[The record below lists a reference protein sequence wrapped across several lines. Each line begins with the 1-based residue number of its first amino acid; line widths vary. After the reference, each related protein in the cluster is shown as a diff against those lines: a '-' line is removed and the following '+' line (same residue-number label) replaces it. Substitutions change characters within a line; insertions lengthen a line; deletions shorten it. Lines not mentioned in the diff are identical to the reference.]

1 VIPNKSKNQ
10 ITSYLEKENNKQ
22 VPVSWLIKASGLSK
36 NGWYHKAKEKKD
48 NTPIKQKIEKVLIES
63 PYYGYKRVT
72 MQLRKTGEIFNHK
85 KIYKIM
91 GEYHLLQ
98 VRKSRKVPRTTN
110 SRHNLTVYVNE
121 IKYLGIVLPKWVWVS
136 DITYVWVGTGF
147 AYLAL
152 IMDQMGK
159 KIVGW
164 AMGLSLHR
172 ELCIEALNM
181 ALKENQAPK
190 YHHSDRG
197 VQYCSGD
204 YIDIL
209 KKNNIVPSMADVG
222 VSVDNPYAESLNRSI
237 KVEEVYLHAYE
248 SFAEAK
254 SSIQK
259 YIEVYNTIRLHS
271 SLGYMSPTEYEKNYQ
286 LKNSLKF
293 PNLESQIRG

>member
-1 VIPNKSKNQ
+1 M
-10 ITSYLEKENNKQ
+10 E
-22 VPVSWLIKASGLSK
+22 IKK
-36 NGWYHKAKEKKD
+36 
-48 NTPIKQKIEKVLIES
+48 KIENVLIES

-72 MQLRKTGEIFNHK
+72 AELRKAGESFNHK
-85 KIYKIM
+85 RIYKIM

-110 SRHNLTVYVNE
+110 SRHNLTVYTNE
-121 IKYLGIVLPKWVWVS
+121 IKYLGAVLPKWVWVS

-152 IMDQMGK
+152 IMDQAGK

-172 ELCIEALNM
+172 NLCIEALNM
-181 ALKENQAPK
+181 ALADNQAPK

-209 KKNNIVPSMADVG
+209 KANNITPSMADVG

-254 SSIQK
+254 NSIEK
-259 YIEVYNTIRLHS
+259 YIWVYNARRLHS
-271 SLGYMSPTEYEKNYQ
+271 SLGYMSPAEYEANYQ
-286 LKNSLKF
+286 LKKFLKI
-293 PNLESQIRG
+293 PELAVSN